1 MLTFLLLILS
11 WLYFIT
17 YNFTHSR
24 IMATE
29 PNTLSTPRVDAVSI
43 KLPPF
48 WNNLPI
54 QWFCSIE
61 SQFNTRGIRQEQ
73 TKYDYVVQS
82 LPQEIVASVYDV
94 MQTILD
100 NLDTPQA
107 NLTPYTTL
115 KTALIDR
122 HSLSE
127 SARLETLLGGIDIGD
142 RKPSE
147 FFRSL
152 KSIAGSSDTLSD
164 KLITNLWM
172 RKLPTMV
179 QVSLKSIPNPEIN
192 TLLSIADNIHDVFR
206 QDRSNLCSIA
216 NVPSSSNREFSYL
229 VERNKKLEQEIMEIK
244 QMISNLNL
252 TSSNFHQ
259 ASNSRS
265 RSQSRNRASN
275 REQC

>member
-1 MLTFLLLILS
+1 ME
-11 WLYFIT
+11 
-17 YNFTHSR
+17 NGNN
-24 IMATE
+24 
-29 PNTLSTPRVDAVSI
+29 NTPSTPRVDAVSL

-48 WNNLPI
+48 WSNLPI

-100 NLDTPQA
+100 NLDTPHSD
-107 NLTPYTTL
+107 LTPYTTL

-152 KSIAGSSDTLSD
+152 KSIAGSSDTMSD

-179 QVSLKSIPNPEIN
+179 QISLKSIPNPDTN

-206 QDRSNLCSIA
+206 QDRGNLCSIA
-216 NVPSSSNREFSYL
+216 SVPSSSNSDFRYL

-244 QMISNLNL
+244 QMVSNLNL
-252 TSSNFHQ
+252 RSSNSHQ
-259 ASNSRS
+259 ASNSSS
-265 RSQSRNRASN
+265 RSQSRNRLSK
-275 REQC
+275 REQCWYHFKFGNKAKKCIHPCNFQKN